1 MATQGLNTPAMNW
14 RSTRS
19 RQDKINKTIVFVI
32 LLILAIGYIF
42 PFYWSIITSLKTDVQ
57 VFTIPPQL
65 YPPTPQWVNYPQATH
80 YIPFWLYMW
89 NTFVI
94 CALTVIGT
102 LVSCTLIAYGFS
114 RINFPGREVIFII
127 YLSTIMLPGQ
137 VTMIPLYVF
146 YLKLGWVGT
155 IAPLVVPFFFGNVA
169 YVFLLRQFFR
179 TIPQELSDA
188 ARIDGAGEFSIL
200 LNIMLPLCKPA
211 LATIGLFSFLAAYTD
226 FLGPLI
232 YLSNQN
238 QFTISLGLKMFQG
251 MFGQQWQIMMAA
263 SVLAMAPTILLYFF
277 AQRTLVQGIA
287 LTGLK
292 G

>member
-1 MATQGLNTPAMNW
+1 MATKTLSAPNTNW
-14 RSTRS
+14 RVNRS
-19 RQDKINKTIVFVI
+19 RQDKINKILVFII
-32 LLILAIGYIF
+32 LSFLAIGYIF
-42 PFYWSIITSLKTDVQ
+42 PFYFSIITSLKTDTQ
-57 VFTIPPQL
+57 VFLFPPQM
-65 YPPTPQWVNYPQATH
+65 YPPTPQWANYPTATQ

-102 LVSCTLIAYGFS
+102 LLSCTLIAYGFS
-114 RINFPGREVIFII
+114 RIYFPGREMLFII

-137 VTMIPLYVF
+137 VTMIPLYIF
-146 YLKLGWVGT
+146 YRQLGWVGT
-155 IAPLVVPFFFGNVA
+155 IAPLVVPAFFGNVV

-188 ARIDGAGEFSIL
+188 ARIDGSGELGIL
-200 LNIMLPLCKPA
+200 INIMLPLCKPA
-211 LATIGLFSFLAAYTD
+211 LFTIGLFSFLAAYQD

-232 YLSNQN
+232 YLSNQD

-251 MFGQQWQIMMAA
+251 MYGQQWQLMMAA
-263 SVLAMAPTILLYFF
+263 SVLSMAPVVLFYFLT
-277 AQRTLVQGIA
+277 QRTLVQGISM
-287 LTGLK
+287 TGLK